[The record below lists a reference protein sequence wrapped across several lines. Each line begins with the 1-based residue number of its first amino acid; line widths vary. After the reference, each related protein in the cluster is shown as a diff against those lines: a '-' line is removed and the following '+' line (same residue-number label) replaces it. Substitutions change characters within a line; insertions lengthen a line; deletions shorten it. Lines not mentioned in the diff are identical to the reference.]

1 MLRRLYRTLTLII
14 GNITFFLLIIMGLL
28 ISGYYIFKLPPTHN
42 AKIFDNLVL
51 CHRGSFFN
59 APEDTLASFRQA
71 QVEGCTNVE
80 MDVRA
85 TKDKVLVILHD
96 ETLDRTTDARG
107 NLKDYTY
114 ADLQKVH
121 IVFQNKITSEKIP
134 TLEQALKLVK
144 QSNMKAELS
153 IWLEDNL
160 DYYAHQI
167 SAYYKKMNLYDK
179 VFSASF
185 YPPILYHLRSVDPA
199 IITSLEV
206 FKLAMP
212 EHPYLSR
219 LLYWSEFTWLPHFLG
234 VGIIEPN
241 FNYVSL
247 DLINAWKKHG
257 IYINAFTLNAEED
270 KSWLIHHQT
279 TFQTDC
285 FKGACPEHNYH
296 PWDGQ

>member
-1 MLRRLYRTLTLII
+1 MLRHAYRAITLIL
-14 GNITFFLLIIMGLL
+14 GNLIVILLIIAALL
-28 ISGYYIFKLPPTHN
+28 FGAYYLFKLPPSN
-42 AKIFDNLVL
+42 NSKIFSNLVL

-71 QVEGCTNVE
+71 HLEGCTNIE

-96 ETLDRTTDARG
+96 ETLDRTTDAHG
-107 NLKDYTY
+107 SLKNYTY

-121 IVFQNKITSEKIP
+121 IVFKGKVIDEKIP
-134 TLEQALKLVK
+134 TLEQALQLVK
-144 QSNMKAELS
+144 QLNVKAELS
-153 IWLEDNL
+153 IWLENDL
-160 DYYAHQI
+160 DYYAKQI
-167 SAYYKKMNLYDK
+167 SAYYKKMNLYNS

-185 YPPILYHLRSVDPA
+185 YPPILYHLRTVDPN

-212 EHPYLSR
+212 EHPIISR
-219 LLYWSEFTWLPHFLG
+219 LLYWSELSWLPYFLG

-241 FNYVSL
+241 FHYVSL
-247 DLINAWKKHG
+247 DMVNYWKKQG
-257 IYINAFTLNAEED
+257 IYINAFTLNSIED
-270 KSWLIHHQT
+270 KAWLMHHGI

-285 FKGACPEHNYH
+285 FIGSCPEHNYH